1 MARALIGLMLGAVL
15 FAAPAS
21 QAVEPAIEDV
31 TFSTKLQLKGKPKTA
46 WFYYNGRAVGEGR
59 AAFESI
65 VDTIGKLPAE
75 TSIVWGPNYDRCGAC
90 SGAEPG
96 CTPKFL
102 YPDLWEK
109 LEANAKQRKQTL
121 SSNYPSV
128 GPRSVARGDRDR
140 FSDVTILAEPPTDEV
155 FDAEFEWQVH
165 ERRNGDEVT
174 YEHRFLADGK
184 VLKDYDFELFFGR
197 LPEKSRVLVK
207 VSLAN
212 PLTKGQTAT
221 LAAAIQRAWD
231 SDIDAPVRRG
241 KLQMTI
247 TIPQGLVEAVKTATA
262 AAVTNS
268 LGVDWDNFRGVDTP
282 HEEVLYT
289 INGDYVGRGDA
300 GFDRVLARI
309 RELPKGSQLWLPQYE
324 YSGRYAVETMGVEE
338 RAAANKEARTIAPY
352 SRRRSELEAAIK
364 SRALDVQHVRALPG
378 KSTVLSWNSG
388 DRYGYTFVSHG
399 RIIRH
404 NEKPRRAAATLAW
417 TGYAA
422 GEKRDRQSESE
433 AMITLNRREVGKGV
447 AGFAKAMDA
456 FAQLPPGSVVHVK
469 VGLRTKGRF
478 LCPLVYEGQRH
489 FERSGFEPYF
499 GMYPWLLEVAKANK
513 LEIEWIPDE
522 QESCGDCQLNR

>member
-15 FAAPAS
+15 FAAPAL

-31 TFSTKLQLKGKPKTA
+31 TFSTKYELNGKPKTA

-65 VDTIGKLPAE
+65 VDSIGKLPAG

-96 CTPKFL
+96 CTAKFL

-109 LEANAKQRKQTL
+109 LEANAKRRRQTL

-128 GPRSVARGDRDR
+128 GPRSVERGDRDR
-140 FSDVTILAEPPTDEV
+140 FSDVTILAEPPADEA
-155 FDAEFEWQVH
+155 FDAEFEWQMH
-165 ERRNGDEVT
+165 ERRDGAEIT
-174 YEHRFLADGK
+174 YVHRFLADDK
-184 VLKDYDFELFFGR
+184 VLKDYDFDLFFGR
-197 LPEKSRVLVK
+197 LPEKSRVLAK

-212 PLTKGQTAT
+212 PLTNGQTAA
-221 LAAAIQRAWD
+221 LAAAIHSAWD
-231 SDIDAPVRRG
+231 DDIEGPVRRG

-247 TIPQGLVEAVKTATA
+247 TVPQAVIEAVKTV
-262 AAVTNS
+262 AVANS
-268 LGVDWDNFRGVDTP
+268 LSVDWDNFRGVDTP

-289 INGDYVGRGDA
+289 INGDYVGRGDV

-309 RELPKGSQLWLPQYE
+309 QELPKGSQLWLPQYE
-324 YSGRYAVETMGVEE
+324 YSGRYAIETMGIEV
-338 RAAANKEARTIAPY
+338 RDAANQEVRTIAPY
-352 SRRRSELEAAIK
+352 SHRRNELEAAIK

-388 DRYGYTFVSHG
+388 DRYGYTFVSNG

-404 NEKPRRAAATLAW
+404 NEKPRRAAAKLGW
-417 TGYAA
+417 TDYEARA
-422 GEKRDRQSESE
+422 KRDRQSESA
-433 AMITLNRREVGKGV
+433 AMFTLNRREVGKGV
-447 AGFAKAMDA
+447 TGFAKAMDA
-456 FAQLPPGSVVHVK
+456 LAKLPPGSVVHVQ

-478 LCPLVYEGQRH
+478 LCPLVYEGHRH

-499 GMYPWLLEVAKANK
+499 GMYPWLLEVAKTNK

-522 QESCGDCQLNR
+522 RDSCGDCQLNR